1 MKKRTLSVLLT
12 AAMAVSMLAGCGS
25 KTEAPAETA
34 PAATQEA
41 GGGNAL
47 AVSSGDEIATIL
59 DLLVPEQYQG
69 ERIANCSVTVLTY
82 KDGLYE
88 LKACGDVSYMQA
100 GEESNK

>member
-41 GGGNAL
+41 GGEAGGETA
-47 AVSSGDEIATIL
+47 APAEGGT
-59 DLLVPEQYQG
+59 LVYWSMWESTEPQY
-69 ERIANCSVTVLTY
+69 L
-82 KDGLYE
+82 
-88 LKACGDVSYMQA
+88 
-100 GEESNK
+100 